1 MKAVYISICCLL
13 LMTGLAAASRL
24 PQTAPDYR
32 TDYILKY
39 KDAAISQMQSSGIP
53 ASITLAQACL
63 ESGFG
68 TSRLAREGNNHFGIK
83 CHDYKG
89 RKMYVDDDVKD
100 DCFRVYDRVE
110 DSFQDHSDFLRFRS
124 RYAFLFDLDPT
135 DYKGWA
141 YGLKAAGYATD
152 PQYAVRLI
160 DLIERYGLQ
169 QYDTVVS
176 PDELPVTPVVA
187 KLPEQVEL
195 KESSPLYKISLQ
207 REILKRNNVMFV
219 VANGYESFYSIA
231 REFNLFRWEV
241 LRFNDERKDRLLQ
254 DGEVV
259 YIEAKKKQ
267 ADKYLDK
274 HVVEEGESMRIISQQ
289 YAVKEKYLYKY
300 NPGIPKGSDPVPG
313 SIINLRKQ

>member
-13 LMTGLAAASRL
+13 LMTGLAAASGL

-187 KLPEQVEL
+187 KQPEQVEL

-300 NPGIPKGSDPVPG
+300 NPGIPKGSDPAPG

>member
-13 LMTGLAAASRL
+13 LMTGLAAASGL

-68 TSRLAREGNNHFGIK
+68 TSRLAHEGNNHFGIK

-300 NPGIPKGSDPVPG
+300 NPGIPKGSDPAPG

>member
-1 MKAVYISICCLL
+1 MKSVYISICCLL
-13 LMTGLAAASRL
+13 LMTGLAAASGL

-152 PQYAVRLI
+152 PQYAARLI

-300 NPGIPKGSDPVPG
+300 NPGIPKGSDPAPG

>member
-13 LMTGLAAASRL
+13 LMSGLAAASGL

-83 CHDYKG
+83 CHDYRG
-89 RKMYVDDDVKD
+89 RKMYVDDDIKD

-169 QYDTVVS
+169 QYDTAVS

-241 LRFNDERKDRLLQ
+241 LRFNDERKDRQLQ

-274 HVVEEGESMRIISQQ
+274 HVVEEGESMRNISQQ

>member
-13 LMTGLAAASRL
+13 LMTGLAAASGL

-187 KLPEQVEL
+187 KMPEQVEL

-300 NPGIPKGSDPVPG
+300 NPGIPKGSDPAPG

>member
-13 LMTGLAAASRL
+13 LMSGLAAASGL

-89 RKMYVDDDVKD
+89 RKMYVDDDIKD

-169 QYDTVVS
+169 QYDTAVS

-241 LRFNDERKDRLLQ
+241 LRFNDERKDRQLQ

-274 HVVEEGESMRIISQQ
+274 HVVEEGESMRNISQQ

-300 NPGIPKGSDPVPG
+300 NPGIPKVSDPVPG

>member
-13 LMTGLAAASRL
+13 LMSGLAAASGL

-169 QYDTVVS
+169 QYDTAVS

-241 LRFNDERKDRLLQ
+241 LRFNDERKDRQLQ

-274 HVVEEGESMRIISQQ
+274 HVVEEGESMRNISQQ

>member
-13 LMTGLAAASRL
+13 LMTGLAAASGF

-300 NPGIPKGSDPVPG
+300 NPGIPKGSDPAPG